1 MFEIFHK
8 RTLKNGVGEK
18 WPIPVL
24 SFPAVFRGTGATA
37 EQKTG
42 VETGAGIEWGSKGK
56 RAILRPGSVAR
67 GLPGC
72 GAGSIHTQH
81 TLEQASGA
89 GRPGLGSAS
98 QLPPRPPTHS
108 SWVSPAA
115 MTVPALPGPSW
126 GVRRLPKVV

>member
-8 RTLKNGVGEK
+8 RTLKNGVGER

-24 SFPAVFRGTGATA
+24 SFPEVFRGTWATV

-42 VETGAGIEWGSKGK
+42 VETRAGMEWGPKGK

-72 GAGSIHTQH
+72 GAGSTRTQH
-81 TLEQASGA
+81 TPEQASGA
-89 GRPGLGSAS
+89 RRPGLGSAS

-115 MTVPALPGPSW
+115 MTVPALPGPS
-126 GVRRLPKVV
+126 